1 MQDSSKNGKDSVMQE
16 FTRILEGDT
25 RLASYAYELI
35 NTYFIDYPIDSG
47 EIISGELFNDWAII
61 EADEDES
68 AYKAYYGLRDFA
80 KYVPSAGMIADTLF
94 EQLLV
99 SYVNSYI
106 DENYDV
112 SEALYKKGDIVD
124 GFGTVEFVVPTADNA
139 YFYYFADEYGNY
151 EPHYYDYEN
160 QELI

>member
-80 KYVPSAGMIADTLF
+80 KYVPSAGMNEKFL
-94 EQLLV
+94 
-99 SYVNSYI
+99 N
-106 DENYDV
+106 
-112 SEALYKKGDIVD
+112 
-124 GFGTVEFVVPTADNA
+124 
-139 YFYYFADEYGNY
+139 FY
-151 EPHYYDYEN
+151 
-160 QELI
+160 

>member
-1 MQDSSKNGKDSVMQE
+1 MQE
-16 FTRILEGDT
+16 FTRILKGDT

-35 NTYFIDYPIDSG
+35 NMYFRDYPIDSG
-47 EIISGELFNDWAII
+47 EIISGERFNDWAII

-68 AYKAYYGLRDFA
+68 AYNAYYGLRDFA
-80 KYVPSAGMIADTLF
+80 KYIPSAGMAAATLF

-112 SEALYKKGDIVD
+112 SEALYKKGDTVD
-124 GFGTVEFVVPTADNA
+124 GFGTVEFVVPTADND

-151 EPHYYDYEN
+151 EPHYYDYGN